1 MAWALFGRI
10 FGDDQI
16 VDRSSKGIGAFEVY
30 DSSEIVRD
38 TMNPIKVLA
47 TRERD
52 LKACN
57 K

>member
-30 DSSEIVRD
+30 LVINRFLLYGE
-38 TMNPIKVLA
+38 
-47 TRERD
+47 E
-52 LKACN
+52 N
-57 K
+57 KF

>member
-16 VDRSSKGIGAFEVY
+16 VDRSSKSIGAFEVY
-30 DSSEIVRD
+30 DGSEIVRD

-52 LKACN
+52 LRACN

>member
-16 VDRSSKGIGAFEVY
+16 VDRSSKSIGAFEVY

-52 LKACN
+52 LRAWN